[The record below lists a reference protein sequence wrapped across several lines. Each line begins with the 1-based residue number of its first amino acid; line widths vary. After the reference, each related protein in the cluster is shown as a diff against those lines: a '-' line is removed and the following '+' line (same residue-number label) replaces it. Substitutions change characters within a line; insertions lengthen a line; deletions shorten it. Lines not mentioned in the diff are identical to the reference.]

1 MLDGVCQ
8 CVAVPLHGMLSQF
21 AASESRV
28 PLSRLCSASPGPPG
42 AAEQGSL
49 LRGYGGRR
57 GTE

>member
-1 MLDGVCQ
+1 MLDSVCQ
-8 CVAVPLHGMLSQF
+8 CVAVSLHGMLSQF
-21 AASESRV
+21 AASESHV
-28 PLSRLCSASPGPPG
+28 PLSRLCSASPGPLG